1 MTNMGEIAYILDE
14 VEYRFASVER
24 PAMSEQLFIFDPS
37 GMDSSFAQGEGWPP
51 TQMSDGSTCSGIYAI
66 KCKTNGKLYIG
77 QARNIPIRKSAHFS
91 SLRGG
96 YHQNEHL
103 QAAFNLLGESCF
115 EFMVLE
121 YAGESELDCK
131 EISWIAKS
139 NSDNPDHGYN
149 LQTGGC
155 KYPRHS
161 KLTLEKMSRLR
172 RGFRISEETKEKI
185 SRAHRGKKLT
195 KEHRAAISKR
205 LIGRRFK
212 PEQLA
217 KMSAWQIGKKL
228 SEETKRKIG
237 EKAKIS
243 QLGRKHSE
251 ETRARISAGIK
262 NFYKENPKHRKG
274 E

>member
-1 MTNMGEIAYILDE
+1 MGEIAYILDE
-14 VEYRFASVER
+14 IECRFASVER
-24 PAMSEQLFIFDPS
+24 PAMSERLFIFDPS

-51 TQMSDGSTCSGIYAI
+51 TQMPGGSTCSGIYAI

-77 QARNIPIRKSAHFS
+77 QSRNIIIRKSSHFS

-103 QAAFNLLGESCF
+103 QSAFNLLGESCF

-121 YAGESELDCK
+121 YVGEHELDCREK
-131 EISWIAKS
+131 FWIAKC
-139 NSDNPDHGYN
+139 NSDDHEHGYN

-161 KLTLEKMSRLR
+161 KRTLEKMSRLR
-172 RGFRISEETKEKI
+172 IGFRVSEETKEKI
-185 SRAHRGKKLT
+185 SRAHFGKKLT
-195 KEHRAAISKR
+195 PEHRAAISKR
-205 LIGRRFK
+205 LLGRRFS
-212 PEQLA
+212 PEQLV

-237 EKAKIS
+237 EKNKIS

-262 NFYKENPKHRKG
+262 KFYKENQKHKKG
-274 E
+274 D